1 MFQELFSKSKTI
13 GFCVENSKLRVI
25 HPSLIFDAVKEG
37 KDTYLSEVLSALEEK
52 YKKEKSRVKLMMSWL
67 SSKLGCGKT
76 EDNLDR
82 LEQDKNKDGTKGM
95 DANLEEN
102 KDNLNKENPQ
112 DTEESLEDDKNSD
125 EEKEADDTLVACL
138 QELEDAHVQFA
149 KNTANA
155 SNHEDVRKELQDMKD
170 RVGDLKNAVVT
181 EDPEKETPLW
191 DAVNEEGDTCL
202 HIRKARQLFTMPA
215 VTEQLTRRRV
225 SSRREP
231 NLFSTRT
238 TRHQH

>member
-1 MFQELFSKSKTI
+1 
-13 GFCVENSKLRVI
+13 
-25 HPSLIFDAVKEG
+25 
-37 KDTYLSEVLSALEEK
+37 
-52 YKKEKSRVKLMMSWL
+52 MMSWL

-76 EDNLDR
+76 EDNLDGS
-82 LEQDKNKDGTKGM
+82 EQDKNKDGTKGM

-149 KNTANA
+149 KKTANA

-181 EDPEKETPLW
+181 EDPEKET
-191 DAVNEEGDTCL
+191 
-202 HIRKARQLFTMPA
+202 
-215 VTEQLTRRRV
+215 
-225 SSRREP
+225 
-231 NLFSTRT
+231 
-238 TRHQH
+238 